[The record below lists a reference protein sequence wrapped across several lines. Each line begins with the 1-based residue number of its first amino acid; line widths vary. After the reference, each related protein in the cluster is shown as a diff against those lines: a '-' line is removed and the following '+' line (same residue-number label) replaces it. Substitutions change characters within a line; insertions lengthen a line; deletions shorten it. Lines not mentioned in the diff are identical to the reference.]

1 MIRPESLTRYAWL
14 SIFVALFTMAVKAAA
29 YQVTGSVGLLSDA
42 LESIVN
48 LSAAVVAL
56 AMLRFSAQPADAQH
70 HFGHGKAEYFASG
83 FEGVLIIA
91 AAAAILFAAWDRYLH
106 PRELASLDLGL
117 GLSAAAAAVNGLAG
131 WFLVSVGRKAGSIVL
146 EADGKHLLTDVWT
159 SVGVVCGVAAAG
171 LTGWHD
177 FDPGV
182 AALVGLNI
190 VWTGA
195 GLLRRSIAGLLDA
208 SLPPQENQRIRGVL
222 ETFRA
227 RGVGFHD
234 LRTRQSGAHRFMSV
248 HVLVP
253 GAWTVQAAHDLAEEI
268 EAALCAALTNLTVV
282 THIEPV
288 EDPASFDH
296 HEPFPEIVPEI
307 ANSRSVRVSRPSH
320 RKSRRLRIAS
330 ATGTVLLV
338 GGSASSMV
346 VSGVWIDLSLAAA
359 LLGFVLIL
367 VARRRLGARRRQG
380 GVSSR
385 RRLL

>member
-1 MIRPESLTRYAWL
+1 MIRPELLTRFAWL
-14 SIFVALFTMAVKAAA
+14 SIFVAIFTMGIKAAA
-29 YQVTGSVGLLSDA
+29 YQITGSVGLLSDA
-42 LESIVN
+42 MESIVN

-56 AMLRFSAQPADAQH
+56 AMLRFSAQPADARH

-83 FEGVLIIA
+83 FEGILIIA

-117 GLSAAAAAVNGLAG
+117 GLSVAAAAINGLTG
-131 WFLVSVGRKAGSIVL
+131 WLLVSVGRKAGSIVL

-159 SVGVVCGVAAAG
+159 SVGVVSGVAATG

-195 GLLRRSIAGLLDA
+195 GLIRRSVAGLLDA
-208 SLPPQENQRIRGVL
+208 SLPAEENLRIRGVL
-222 ETFRA
+222 ETFRE

-234 LRTRQSGAHRFMSV
+234 LRTRQSGAHRYMSV

-268 EAALCAALTNLTVV
+268 EAALCAALANLT
-282 THIEPV
+282 I
-288 EDPASFDH
+288 DPA
-296 HEPFPEIVPEI
+296 
-307 ANSRSVRVSRPSH
+307 R
-320 RKSRRLRIAS
+320 
-330 ATGTVLLV
+330 
-338 GGSASSMV
+338 
-346 VSGVWIDLSLAAA
+346 
-359 LLGFVLIL
+359 
-367 VARRRLGARRRQG
+367 
-380 GVSSR
+380 
-385 RRLL
+385 

>member
-42 LESIVN
+42 MESIVN
-48 LSAAVVAL
+48 LSAAVMAL
-56 AMLRFSAQPADAQH
+56 AMLRFSAQPADEHH

-91 AAAAILFAAWDRYLH
+91 AAAAILFAAWERYLH
-106 PRELASLDLGL
+106 PRALASLDLGL

-146 EADGKHLLTDVWT
+146 EADGHHLLTDVWT
-159 SVGVVCGVAAAG
+159 SVGVVFGVAAAG
-171 LTGWHD
+171 LSGWHD

-195 GLLRRSIAGLLDA
+195 GLIRRSIAGLLDA
-208 SLPPQENQRIRGVL
+208 SLPKEENLRIRGVL
-222 ETFRA
+222 ETFRE

-248 HVLVP
+248 HLLVP

-268 EAALCAALTNLTVV
+268 EAALCAALANLTVV
-282 THIEPV
+282 THVEPI

-296 HEPFPEIVPEI
+296 QEPFPEIAPEI
-307 ANSRSVRVSRPSH
+307 ANPCSMQISRPSH
-320 RKSRRLRIAS
+320 RKTRRRWIVS
-330 ATGTVLLV
+330 ATGMVLLV
-338 GGSASSMV
+338 GGSASSMM
-346 VSGVWIDLSLAAA
+346 VSGAWTDLSLAAA

-367 VARRRLGARRRQG
+367 AARRRVGVRGRKS

-385 RRLL
+385 RRLS